1 LAVLQAM
8 LSLSEQSPFQALQHP
23 SPSQP
28 LAGRCTLSRVS
39 AGGLGWLKVS
49 AAQIEVSRW
58 KRIYGRPTIKQL
70 WVESYQAVA
79 CRKQ

>member
-1 LAVLQAM
+1 MAVLQAM
-8 LSLSEQSPFQALQHP
+8 LSFRECGQRQQVP
-23 SPSQP
+23 SPLLSQP
-28 LAGRCTLSRVS
+28 LAGRCTLSGVS